1 MAYSSIVNK
10 TKWGDCTQCPATNV
24 ACVKVKKD
32 LVCTNCHGRNKAEE
46 QQKKANQR
54 TAARNTGF
62 KLRNGLAESK
72 GTEDYFM
79 AEKQA
84 LINDLDYVVS
94 RICRMIGSD
103 ERGLC
108 QCYTCPTKRHF
119 SLMQAGH
126 YISRKFSQ
134 LRFDLKWNLRPQCP
148 TCNESKHGN
157 LEVFAERLEQEQGGI
172 TIQLQELSR
181 EPFKWDR
188 ESLKQ
193 LLIDLRAKLRLVETK
208 FNPQK

>member
-1 MAYSSIVNK
+1 MSYLPASK
-10 TKWGDCTQCPATNV
+10 FGDCTQCPAKNTD
-24 ACVKVKKD
+24 CVKRGKELWCLQCNNND
-32 LVCTNCHGRNKAEE
+32 KA
-46 QQKKANQR
+46 QKQIKKANQR

-79 AEKQA
+79 AEKQS
-84 LINDLDYVVS
+84 LINDCDYVAS

-103 ERGLC
+103 ERGIC
-108 QCYTCPTKRHF
+108 QCYTCPTKKHF

-126 YISRKFSQ
+126 YISRKFTQ

-148 TCNESKHGN
+148 TCNEAKHGN
-157 LEVFAERLEQEQGGI
+157 LEVFAEMLEQEQNGI
-172 TIQLQELSR
+172 TTQLQELSR

-193 LLIDLRAKLRLVETK
+193 LLIDLRAKLRIVENK
-208 FNPQK
+208 FK

>member
-10 TKWGDCTQCPATNV
+10 TKWGDCTQCHTTNV

-72 GTEDYFM
+72 GTEEYGM
-79 AEKQA
+79 AERQS
-84 LINDLDYVVS
+84 LINDLDFVVS
-94 RICRMIGSD
+94 RYIRQLYADPKNGFV
-103 ERGLC
+103 
-108 QCYTCPTKRHF
+108 QCWTCPTIKHF
-119 SLMQAGH
+119 SLMQNGH
-126 YISRKFSQ
+126 FVPRSKMATRWLVKN
-134 LRFDLKWNLRPQCP
+134 LKPQCA
-148 TCNESKHGN
+148 TCNEGKHGN
-157 LEVFAERLEQEQGGI
+157 LEIFAERLEQEEKGI
-172 TIQLQELSR
+172 VDYLREISQETYKYSR
-181 EPFKWDR
+181 DE
-188 ESLKQ
+188 LKQ
-193 LLIDLRAKLRLVETK
+193 LLIDYRAKLRIVETK